1 MHHRKYFWMYNLH
14 FNEFICFVQ
23 TLSFWLWGQRWGE
36 ANIDNKYFHPWKLQ
50 FLTFNMLKCGH
61 SQVEV
66 ERKTFKDLKKHS
78 TPIRTCCHQPGEL
91 FRFQIPENIW
101 HQMKNI
107 SAIYLVLRYCS
118 MVMLESHIKIAGTYD
133 KKDLFKCIEKQL
145 LTVLQWIKRS
155 IINWFIL
162 AKIDSADKT
171 WCSMCS
177 IP

>member
-23 TLSFWLWGQRWGE
+23 TLSFGFEVKGEEKPISIINIFIRGNCNSWLLICW
-36 ANIDNKYFHPWKLQ
+36 NF
-50 FLTFNMLKCGH
+50 GH

-107 SAIYLVLRYCS
+107 SAIYFVLRYCS
-118 MVMLESHIKIAGTYD
+118 MVMLESHIKIAGTDD
-133 KKDLFKCIEKQL
+133 KKDLFKCVEKQL
-145 LTVLQWIKRS
+145 LTVLQRIKRS